1 MSSDTAIL
9 LVDDHEENLLALE
22 AILEPTGHRL
32 VRARSG
38 DEALRALLRDE
49 FAAILLDVQM
59 PGIDGFETAEL
70 IRARER
76 TRNVPIIFVTAISTT
91 AEHVFRG
98 YGSGAVDYLFKP
110 LDAHVLRSKVEVFAE
125 LYERGRALAES
136 EEQLRATF
144 EDAPIGMARAD
155 SDGRIRH
162 VNRALEETVG
172 RSAADIIGQTLDE
185 LGPRADVGIDRTR
198 REQLMAGTIRHYEFE
213 RRLNGARGTTIPVL
227 VSVSLART
235 GHGPHPPRPDLIL
248 QLQDL
253 RERRRAQR
261 DREQLIR
268 AQSARANAEAAAE
281 RLQIM
286 QSIAA
291 AALGAE
297 GLEELLRELLDRI
310 LEALDV
316 DRAAAVLTDE
326 TRPIVARA
334 ARGVE
339 TTVQRE
345 PPTAIDGVV
354 ERVARQRGPVTIA
367 DVGNAELDASS
378 LGPAISSLLAVPL
391 LDGDD
396 VVGSIQVGTLTRRDF
411 DVETVGLLRLAA
423 DRAGLA
429 IARTRLYE
437 RERRIAQELQRSLLP
452 KRLPEVA
459 GVGLG
464 ARYEPGENGTAVG
477 GDWYD
482 AVALPSGR
490 IAIAIGDVVGRGIEA
505 ASTMGQMRSALRA
518 ILMQADDTGTMA
530 DRLNRFTLTLG
541 SDEAIMTTVV
551 LGILEPGTGTLR
563 FTNAGHPPPLVMSP
577 DGTAQFLSEPPSPP
591 MGVLTTP
598 RYTQHTRVLAPGS
611 ALVLYTDGL
620 IEDPAEVLD
629 VGLERLRVA
638 RRGDERRDRRGRHVR
653 ALLDELTSAAT
664 QSDDV
669 TLLVVR
675 LSETLGAEDRARGV
689 KRVRRAVRDAP
700 DAAALARRARRG
712 RGRDRGRD
720 HGLQRGLRERD
731 RARLRVRPRPLR
743 RRVRRRGRRLL
754 EIGVRDR
761 GTWREPQ
768 ATSERGRG
776 LPLMRKLM
784 DEVERS
790 AAARRHDDPHAPT
803 ARQRRRRRLWRRGFG
818 SGSSASSSLT
828 SRSLAIG
835 LAQDARDLHL
845 ADADDGADLGLRHV
859 LLEAHAQHR
868 PRARRDGLHQAIE
881 LARAARRARCRGPRR
896 RACPRSEVASP
907 GSPCGAC
914 SESAPRALRACI
926 ASRICSSPT
935 PTAAAS
941 SLVVGERSSCC
952 VRRASAPSTRS
963 VSSWMPR
970 GGRTIH
976 V

>member
-1 MSSDTAIL
+1 MSPAGSQTAIL
-9 LVDDHEENLLALE
+9 LVDDHEENLFALE
-22 AILEPTGHRL
+22 AILEPTGYRL
-32 VRARSG
+32 VRADSG

-59 PGIDGFETAEL
+59 PGIDGFETAAL

-91 AEHVFRG
+91 AEHVLRG

-110 LDAHVLRSKVEVFAE
+110 VDPHVLRSKVEVFAE

-155 SDGRIRH
+155 CDGRIRH

-172 RSAADIIGQTLDE
+172 RAAAELVGHTLDE
-185 LGPRADVGIDRTR
+185 LGPPGDVGIDETR
-198 REQLMAGTIRHYEFE
+198 REQLMTGVIRHYEVE
-213 RRLNGARGTTIPVL
+213 RRLSGPRGTTIPVL
-227 VSVSLART
+227 VSASLARAAN
-235 GHGPHPPRPDLIL
+235 GSQPAHRPDLIL
-248 QLQDL
+248 HLQDL

-268 AQSARANAEAAAE
+268 AQSARATAEAAAE

-310 LEALDV
+310 LDALDV

-326 TRPIVARA
+326 LRPIVARA
-334 ARGVE
+334 ARGVD
-339 TTVQRE
+339 TTVQHE
-345 PPTAIDGVV
+345 TPAAIDGVV
-354 ERVARQRGPVTIA
+354 ERVARDRGPVTIA
-367 DVGNAELDASS
+367 DVANAELDASS

-391 LDGDD
+391 LHEGR

-411 DVETVGLLRLAA
+411 DPETVGLLRLAA

-452 KRLPEVA
+452 KRLPAVA

-482 AVALPSGR
+482 AIALPSGR

-551 LGILEPGTGTLR
+551 LGILEPGTGTLH
-563 FTNAGHPPPLVMSP
+563 FTNAGHPPPLVMGP
-577 DGTAQFLSEPPSPP
+577 DGRAQFVDEPPSPP
-591 MGVLTTP
+591 MGVLATP
-598 RYTQHTRVLAPGS
+598 RYRQHTRVLEPGS
-611 ALVLYTDGL
+611 TLVLYTDGL
-620 IEDPAEVLD
+620 VEDPTEVLD
-629 VGLERLRVA
+629 IGLDRLREAVEATGTAAGADATCEGLLER
-638 RRGDERRDRRGRHVR
+638 
-653 ALLDELTSAAT
+653 LTSAAT

-675 LSETLGAEDRARGV
+675 LSETLGPKIVLEVSNESG
-689 KRVRRAVRDAP
+689 
-700 DAAALARRARRG
+700 
-712 RGRDRGRD
+712 
-720 HGLQRGLRERD
+720 GLFAMRQT
-731 RARLRVRPRPLR
+731 LR
-743 RRVRRRGRRLL
+743 RWLVERGADEDETEDVIMACNEACENSIEHGYGFGHDLFDVEFGDDGGVL
-754 EIGVRDR
+754 SVCVRDR
-761 GTWREPQ
+761 GTWREPR
-768 ATSERGRG
+768 ATPDRGRG

-784 DEVERS
+784 DEVEVQPR
-790 AAARRHDDPHAPT
+790 PGGT
-803 ARQRRRRRLWRRGFG
+803 TILMRRRL
-818 SGSSASSSLT
+818 SASGPADPAAGRAPGR
-828 SRSLAIG
+828 SR
-835 LAQDARDLHL
+835 
-845 ADADDGADLGLRHV
+845 
-859 LLEAHAQHR
+859 
-868 PRARRDGLHQAIE
+868 P
-881 LARAARRARCRGPRR
+881 
-896 RACPRSEVASP
+896 P
-907 GSPCGAC
+907 G
-914 SESAPRALRACI
+914 
-926 ASRICSSPT
+926 
-935 PTAAAS
+935 
-941 SLVVGERSSCC
+941 
-952 VRRASAPSTRS
+952 
-963 VSSWMPR
+963 
-970 GGRTIH
+970 
-976 V
+976 